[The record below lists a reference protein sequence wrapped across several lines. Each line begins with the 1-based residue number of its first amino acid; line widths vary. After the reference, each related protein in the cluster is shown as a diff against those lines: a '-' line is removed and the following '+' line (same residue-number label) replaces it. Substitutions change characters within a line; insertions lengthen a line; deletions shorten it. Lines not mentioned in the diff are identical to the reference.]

1 MNKKVL
7 HTLEYY
13 KITEQLSAYA
23 SSDWAKE
30 HCRHLKPMTD
40 QAKIEQAQAETSA
53 ALSRIYKKGSLS
65 FSGIHAIGMSLK
77 RLEVGGVLSI
87 EELLHIASMLETAK
101 RVKNYGSKDR
111 DDLPPDILEAMFLAI
126 EPLTP
131 LAQEIRRCIL
141 SEDEIADD
149 ASVQL
154 KSIRRGIQGM
164 NGRIHTQMNKILNNS
179 TTRTY
184 LQDAV
189 ITMRNGRYCL
199 PVKAEYKNQMS
210 GMIHDQSSSGST
222 LFIEPASVV
231 SLNNELKELFL
242 KEQEEIDK
250 IIADLSNQVAECAET
265 LLNNYKLLTTLDFIF
280 AKASLAQEHNGIAPE
295 FNTRGY
301 IHIRRGRHPLLNKKT
316 VVPIDVMLGDD
327 FQLLIITGPNTGGKT
342 VSLKTVGLL
351 TLMGQAGLHIPAGDR
366 SELAIFEN
374 VYADI
379 GDEQSIE
386 QNLSTFSSHM
396 TNIVAILNKVTASS
410 LVLFDELCSGTDPT
424 EGAALAISILSRLH
438 ARGVRTMATTH
449 YSELKV
455 FALSTEGVQNACCE
469 FDVDSLSPTYRLLIG
484 IPGKSNAFAIS
495 GKLGLPKDIITDA
508 RSRITTNEQ
517 NFEDLIADL
526 ESSRS
531 TIEKERLEIEQYKR
545 ELEKLH
551 AQAASKQEKLDS
563 RRDKILQEANEQALA
578 ILKEAKD
585 AADASIRNF
594 HKYGTT
600 TPTASDLEKERSALR
615 SRMNDTQARISKK
628 QKQTIAS
635 HKVPKNLRLGDSV
648 RVLSLNQRGSVSTLP
663 NAKGDLFVQMG
674 ILRTQV
680 NIKDL
685 ELIEDHT
692 APKTAKKSPK
702 TSTGRMKM
710 SKSSTISAEIM
721 LIGKTVDEALMDLDK
736 YLDDAYLSHLST
748 IRVVHGK
755 GTGALRSAVHSHLRR
770 VKYVDSFHLGE
781 FGEGDSGVTIVTFK

>member
-615 SRMNDTQARISKK
+615 SRMNDTQARISKTK
-628 QKQTIAS
+628 KQTIAS

-692 APKTAKKSPK
+692 AAKTAKKSPK